1 MKKIA
6 ILLLATGTLLSGCVM
21 YDEPGRRD
29 NGMHRGEYD
38 RERDHDR
45 GREHQRERERDSDRD
60 GVPDRMDRRP
70 YDRDRY

>member
-6 ILLLATGTLLSGCVM
+6 MLLLATGSLLSGCVV
-21 YDEPGRRD
+21 YEPGHRD
-29 NGMHRGEYD
+29 NGMHRGEYE

-45 GREHQRERERDSDRD
+45 GREPQRQRERDSDRD

-70 YDRDRY
+70 NDRDRY